1 MIAAILG
8 LMPALD
14 RRLSIAI
21 KLLIFPCFTVAPA
34 SSG

>member
-1 MIAAILG
+1 MIATMPG

-21 KLLIFPCFTVAPA
+21 KLLIFRRFTVAPA